1 LQILIVEDDEQI
13 AGSLKKNLLSEGHSA
28 LISGDGEDALKKVS
42 EIEFDAILLDWRI
55 PKITGIEV
63 CKRLREE
70 GLSTPII
77 LLTALSD
84 ISNKIEALNNGAD
97 DYITKPFSFD
107 EVMARINAVVRRFKT
122 VENEIMFGT
131 SSLKLLTREL
141 ETSRGMV
148 ELSDKEFSLLKYL
161 LRNRGI
167 IISKETLSEKVW
179 EIPYSASSNVIEA
192 TVKNLRKKLES
203 STDKQYIKTAYGEG
217 YIFIAD

>member
-13 AGSLKKNLLSEGHSA
+13 ANSLKKNLMAEEHSA
-28 LISGDGEDALKKVS
+28 LISGDGEDALKKIAK
-42 EIEFDAILLDWRI
+42 IEFDAILLDWRI
-55 PKITGIEV
+55 PKLTGIEV
-63 CKRLREE
+63 CKRIREN
-70 GLSTPII
+70 GINTPII

-84 ISNKIEALNNGAD
+84 ISNKIEALNAGAD

-107 EVMARINAVVRRFKT
+107 EVMARLNAVVRRFKT

-131 SSLKLLTREL
+131 STLKLLTREL
-141 ETSRGMV
+141 ETNKSMV
-148 ELSDKEFSLLKYL
+148 ELSDKEFSLLKYFL
-161 LRNRGI
+161 QNRGT
-167 IISKETLSEKVW
+167 IISKQKLSEDVW
-179 EIPYSASSNVIEA
+179 VLPFSTSSNVIEA

>member
-1 LQILIVEDDEQI
+1 MQILIVEDDEQI
-13 AGSLKKNLLSEGHSA
+13 ASSLKKNLLVEGHSA
-28 LISGDGEDALKKVS
+28 LIAGDGEDALKKIS
-42 EIEFDAILLDWRI
+42 KIEFTAILLDWRI
-55 PKITGIEV
+55 PKLTGIEV
-63 CKRLREE
+63 CKRIREN
-70 GLSTPII
+70 GINTPII

-84 ISNKIEALNNGAD
+84 ISNKIEALNAGAD

-107 EVMARINAVVRRFKT
+107 EVMARLNAVVRRFKT

-131 SSLKLLTREL
+131 STLKLLTREL
-141 ETSRGMV
+141 ETHKGMV
-148 ELSDKEFSLLKYL
+148 ELSDKEFSLLKYF

-167 IISKETLSEKVW
+167 IISKQKLSEEVW
-179 EIPYSASSNVIEA
+179 ELPFSSSSNVIEA